1 MALTNAQIQR
11 KFKQIDLEID
21 RLKAVRRSLED
32 RINYTSG
39 RATPVSVNRAPA
51 TSHNSLSDVT
61 PSQHH
66 APVTV
71 SDTSSIDLSLS
82 GQQVSGV
89 VLPAGVDHDSLL
101 NFVTNKH
108 IDHTAV
114 SFTAGDG
121 LDGGGDISANRTFDV
136 DVTDFIGYGLTETSN
151 DIDLDLTITPT
162 WTGSHTFQSDIQLD
176 ADLNF
181 VGAQSITT
189 TAGSLTIT
197 PATDLLLN
205 PQGDDVIFSNWAASK
220 SLSSDD
226 YVSQTTGWG
235 ISYGSSGGHADFRSM
250 YADEM
255 HVQSFTADVNAA
267 LAGGLTITKSRARL
281 SRVFTIPNT
290 GSTATLYL
298 EDLEGWDN
306 TAVFVANDYVKLQ
319 VIDTSGGGLVVS
331 NVYGQVTGYSD
342 LSGGEQSWMFT
353 TTTTGYS
360 SAETVNAG
368 SIAMSYGQTGSGS
381 TGVWE
386 ATVLDAAGAPYSQV
400 QTWDTVTGGEPSNFT
415 THVRLGN
422 LDGITGVGLE
432 YGLWAGQDTTSK
444 YLLLSDTNFEVHGL
458 DLSMYDGA
466 TQTVSIG
473 ADGNAWWGEDS
484 TNKTLQLTTTGT
496 NVGDVEIGD
505 YSANRGI
512 LYDHSADQLLISGG
526 IISGNGIGF
535 VATDVSLHVPFNS
548 QGYQVNT
555 NGHLGQKPTT
565 ETATNGSPASQFN
578 LGSIRIS
585 EAVTNIVRNPI
596 AGSTYGYAAHNST
609 ITIASDP
616 YIGENC
622 FDVVATGT
630 SDPAVHFY
638 VANSIVAGDSYTAS
652 AVIKAKTTADVGRTA
667 RIYLLEATTGYPRT
681 TQTVTL
687 TSEYQEFHVTHTI
700 VNSVSATDIFRLYIA
715 TGDGVTDAIGDA
727 VRVDA
732 VQVTKTAYQIPFLY
746 GDMNGAS
753 WTGTAHNSTSSITA
767 TELLYRN
774 PLEPQ
779 RGSILAWVQ
788 IPEEHHASY
797 FTIVE
802 GADNATDNMIWLY
815 YDARSGQP
823 NQWTLR
829 LQRGGVSELSSV
841 STGTVSTK
849 GRHHIAAT
857 WDETNLMIYYDGAL
871 MDTAVNSYPL
881 SETGDIFAVGKNIIS
896 GNYLNGYLSDLT
908 IAKRA
913 YTVDEVA
920 AIYASDTPIT
930 VRNSPHEF
938 MAIGDDNAKVWLNEN
953 GLFAT
958 DNDNNPSFA
967 LINADSV
974 SWNSETLNTRDVLLG
989 DNSANKANI
998 LFDAST
1004 GKLNFRGGT
1013 TTQAYIDTDGSFVT
1027 GGGDVTLNTNGLR
1040 FATAST
1046 YEDTKSIQWYDET
1059 NSGYLA
1065 QINAVGQRA
1074 SGMFPD
1080 VMYFKIY
1087 DPISSTYVTP
1097 LELQSKNTV
1106 VNYNL
1111 DVSSRT
1117 KTATLN
1123 ISAIPTSSSG
1133 LSSGDVWNNSGTLK
1147 IV

>member
-1 MALTNAQIQR
+1 MTLTNAQIQR

-21 RLKAVRRSLED
+21 RLKAVRRNLED

-39 RATPVSVNRAPA
+39 LATPVSVNRAPT
-51 TSHNSLSDVT
+51 TSHDSLSGVT

-82 GQQVSGV
+82 GQDVSGV
-89 VLPAGVDHDSLL
+89 VLPAGVDHDALL
-101 NFVTNKH
+101 NFVANEH
-108 IDHTAV
+108 IDHTTV
-114 SFTAGDG
+114 SFTAGNG
-121 LDGGGDISANRTFDV
+121 LDGGGNIATGGTFDI
-136 DVTDFIGYGLTETSN
+136 DVTDFLGYGLTETSN
-151 DIDLDLTITPT
+151 NIDLDLTITPT

-176 ADLNF
+176 ADLDF

-189 TAGSLTIT
+189 TAGDLTIT
-197 PATDLLLN
+197 PTADLLLN
-205 PQGDDVIFSNWAASK
+205 PQGDDVVFSNWAASK

-290 GSTATLYL
+290 GSTATLYI

-331 NVYGQVTGYSD
+331 NVYGQVTSYSD
-342 LSGGEQSWMFT
+342 LSGGEQSWTFT

-422 LDGITGVGLE
+422 LDGISGVGLE

-473 ADGNAWWGEDS
+473 ADGNSWWGEDS
-484 TNKTLQLTTTGT
+484 TNKTFQLTTTGT
-496 NVGDVEIGD
+496 DVGDVEIGD
-505 YSANRGI
+505 YSNSHGL

-535 VATDVSLHVPFNS
+535 VATDVSLYTPFNS
-548 QGYQVNT
+548 RGYQVNT

-565 ETATNGSPASQFN
+565 ETAVNGPSIESPFN
-578 LGSIRIS
+578 LGSLRVSQAATNYITNPVFESNTTGWTGYGGNTNYTRSSDQSLHAGYSCKITATGSGYSGIQGDFASGTALTGDVSLSLRYFILSQTNTIQFLLRIYYTD
-585 EAVTNIVRNPI
+585 ATND
-596 AGSTYGYAAHNST
+596 S
-609 ITIASDP
+609 
-616 YIGENC
+616 IGENVYIGTSLNEWHKLQLSLEINPLKTLSYIRVYAAYGSNVTHTVYLDDIQITNLDHHIP
-622 FDVVATGT
+622 FFYYAMNGATGSDGST
-630 SDPAVHFY
+630 SAISATDLRYAWSPNDDELTIMMWAYLEDNYSYGYLFDGGNATTDFDFFY
-638 VANSIVAGDSYTAS
+638 RSDGTGAARIDGNSIAFS
-652 AVIKAKTTADVGRTA
+652 AAQLPQQTWLHI
-667 RIYLLEATTGYPRT
+667 
-681 TQTVTL
+681 TVTL
-687 TSEYQEFHVTHTI
+687 NNGT
-700 VNSVSATDIFRLYIA
+700 ATLYIN
-715 TGDGVTDAIGDA
+715 DVSIGTTTYTS
-727 VRVDA
+727 VD
-732 VQVTKTAYQIPFLY
+732 FLSTIKFV
-746 GDMNGAS
+746 GSWNGYIS
-753 WTGTAHNSTSSITA
+753 N
-767 TELLYRN
+767 
-774 PLEPQ
+774 
-779 RGSILAWVQ
+779 
-788 IPEEHHASY
+788 
-797 FTIVE
+797 FTI
-802 GADNATDNMIWLY
+802 T
-815 YDARSGQP
+815 
-823 NQWTLR
+823 
-829 LQRGGVSELSSV
+829 
-841 STGTVSTK
+841 
-849 GRHHIAAT
+849 
-857 WDETNLMIYYDGAL
+857 
-871 MDTAVNSYPL
+871 
-881 SETGDIFAVGKNIIS
+881 
-896 GNYLNGYLSDLT
+896 
-908 IAKRA
+908 KRA
-913 YTVDEVA
+913 YAADEIA
-920 AIYASDTPIT
+920 AIYASDAPIT
-930 VRNSPHEF
+930 VRNSTHEF
-938 MAIGDDNAKVWLNEN
+938 MAVGEDNAKVWLNEN

-958 DNDNNPSFA
+958 DNDSNPSFA
-967 LINADSV
+967 LINADGV

-989 DNSANKANI
+989 DNSASKANI
-998 LFDAST
+998 LFDASE

-1074 SGMFPD
+1074 SGMFPN
-1080 VMYFKIY
+1080 VMYFKIH

-1133 LSSGDVWNNSGTLK
+1133 LSSGDVWSDSGTLK